1 MEFIGLK
8 NFRDLFH
15 DHILITALKN
25 NIIYILIV
33 VGMQIVLGFV
43 TAVLLSYVKKVLRF
57 YPDRIL
63 YSFNDECNSGGSI
76 V

>member
-43 TAVLLSYVKKVLRF
+43 TAVLLSYVKSFAVLSRPYTLF
-57 YPDRIL
+57 LQR
-63 YSFNDECNSGGSI
+63 
-76 V
+76 